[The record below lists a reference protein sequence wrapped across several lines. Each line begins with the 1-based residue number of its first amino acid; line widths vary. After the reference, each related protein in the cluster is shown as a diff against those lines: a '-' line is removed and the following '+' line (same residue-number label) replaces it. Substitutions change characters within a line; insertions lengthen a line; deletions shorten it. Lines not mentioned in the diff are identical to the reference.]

1 MSKSDE
7 HIKELLKATREHDIC
22 RAPELCRYQI
32 LVDYSGEELD
42 DMEDIP
48 GWEYLMSI
56 AEKLYEQYEEEIEE
70 GTYDWMIFEYGPN
83 RFMVWGEL
91 ADFIE
96 DMKENA
102 EIEAAYE

>member
-1 MSKSDE
+1 MSRSDE
-7 HIKELLKATREHDIC
+7 QIRELLKATREHDGGMHDIVEKN
-22 RAPELCRYQI
+22 EL
-32 LVDYSGEELD
+32 LVEYTGEELD

-48 GWEYLMSI
+48 GWEYLMSV
-56 AEKLYEQYEEEIEE
+56 AEKLYNEYEEEIER
-70 GTYDWMIFEYGPN
+70 GIYDWMIFEYGVD

-91 ADFIE
+91 ARFIE

>member
-1 MSKSDE
+1 MSRSDE
-7 HIKELLKATREHDIC
+7 HIKELLKATREHDGMHAIVKKNQ
-22 RAPELCRYQI
+22 R

-48 GWEYLMSI
+48 GWEYLMSV
-56 AEKLYEQYEEEIEE
+56 AEKLYNEYEEEIEK
-70 GTYDWMIFEYGPN
+70 GTYYWTVFEYGVD

-91 ADFIE
+91 ASFIE

-102 EIEAAYE
+102 EIDAAYE